1 MTGSVRLTKPW
12 EPLDDAHVS
21 RLGGQLGVYE
31 IASADDDTVL
41 RVGYAGGRSLFGLRG
56 ELQRELD
63 GRGVGAARFRVEIT
77 MAYLTR
83 YKELLMV
90 HLADHAR
97 LPPENDDDPAR
108 LGRLS
113 PG

>member
-1 MTGSVRLTKPW
+1 MTKAWV
-12 EPLDDAHVS
+12 PLDDAHVA

-31 IASADDDTVL
+31 IAATDDDAVL
-41 RVGYAGGRSLFGLRG
+41 RIGYGGGRSLFGLRG

-63 GRGVGAARFRVEIT
+63 ARGVGAARFRVEVT

-83 YKELLMV
+83 YTELLMV
-90 HLADHAR
+90 HLADHGR
-97 LPPENDDDPAR
+97 LPSENDDDPAR